1 MARETAERRAS
12 IIAIAIPAVREI
24 VTPLQLS
31 SGPQLARKASMASL
45 GAVVPSL
52 TRKPSCSA
60 LTLDQLLFSSA
71 TVAGGASSSET
82 SGGQDKDKDREK
94 NFPVSRASKARK
106 RVPGTAAGAE
116 STPAAPT
123 YAGKR
128 RGSDS
133 SQSSSASVGVGI
145 GIGIGIYPF
154 LGGERERNTTPLQA
168 LRERDVG
175 DDDYDDMIGGA
186 AADKILKANYE
197 PQDP

>member
-12 IIAIAIPAVREI
+12 IIAIPAVRET

-31 SGPQLARKASMASL
+31 AGPLARKASMASL

-82 SGGQDKDKDREK
+82 TCEKERDKEREK
-94 NFPVSRASKARK
+94 NFPVSRGSKARK
-106 RVPGTAAGAE
+106 RVPGAGAE
-116 STPAAPT
+116 ITAAVPIYT
-123 YAGKR
+123 GKR

-133 SQSSSASVGVGI
+133 SQSSSASVGI
-145 GIGIGIYPF
+145 GIGVYPF
-154 LGGERERNTTPLQA
+154 LGGERNTTPLQA
-168 LRERDVG
+168 LRERDAG
-175 DDDYDDMIGGA
+175 DDDNDDMIGGA